1 MMTTAKTKLVYTKK
15 INEGKLSLAQME
27 VGATIA
33 GKLKSYTKLQ
43 NGTPVLTLELP
54 GGKLVEVYTSGNVR
68 QFFDSDLE
76 QGQYEIGNTLIIT
89 RKEDRKTNTGRSMT
103 QFYKSVKDSSGVPV
117 RTTPSSSLPQSS
129 GVSKKQELQNKLN
142 AARSKANG

>member
-15 INEGKLSLAQME
+15 IQDGKLSLAQME

-33 GKLKSYTKLQ
+33 GKLLKYTKLQ

-54 GGKLVEVYTSGNVR
+54 GNKSVEVYTTGNVR
-68 QFFDSDLE
+68 QFFDADQE
-76 QGQYEIGNTLIIT
+76 QGQYEIGNTIIIT
-89 RKEDRKTNTGRSMT
+89 RKEDRKTSTGRLMS
-103 QFYKSVKDSSGVPV
+103 QFYKSVRTADGTPV
-117 RTTPSSSLPQSS
+117 RVTPASSVPAN
-129 GVSKKQELQNKLN
+129 GISKKQELQNKLN